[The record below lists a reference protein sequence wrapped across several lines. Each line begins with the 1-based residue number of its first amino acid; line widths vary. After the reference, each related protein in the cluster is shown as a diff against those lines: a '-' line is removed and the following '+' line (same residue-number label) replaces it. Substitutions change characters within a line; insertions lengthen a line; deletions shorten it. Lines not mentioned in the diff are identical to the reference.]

1 MDLKTTYL
9 GLELK
14 SPVVIGSS
22 VLTLSLN
29 NIKKFDDYGAGAV
42 VLKSLF
48 EEQIMYETYNSIES
62 YDTYQHPEALDYLK
76 YIAREQS
83 IARYLDIIRQAKK
96 EVPIPIIA
104 SINCISNNKWTEFAG
119 ELENAGADALELNI
133 FITDFQKLT
142 AAQIEDLYL
151 KIIEDVKR
159 NTGLPVAM
167 KVSYFFT
174 NLPRMLLKLSYSG
187 INGLVLFNRYYS
199 PDIDIEKLE
208 VTSGSYFSSPEE
220 VIVPLRWIGML
231 ADNVTCDISAS
242 TGVHTAREAIK
253 LFMAGATTIQVCST
267 LYKNGIVY
275 LKTFIKDLS
284 DWLGSHNYRSISD
297 IRGILKSKST
307 EEQKLFSRTQYMRH
321 YSKLI

>member
-9 GLELK
+9 GFELK

-62 YDTYQHPEALDYLK
+62 YNTDQHPEALDYLK

-83 IARYLDIIRQAKK
+83 ITRYLDIIRQAKK
-96 EVPIPIIA
+96 EVSIPIIA

-142 AAQIEDLYL
+142 ATQIEDLYL

-159 NTGLPVAM
+159 NTGLPVAI

-208 VTSGSYFSSPEE
+208 VTSGSYFSTPEE

-284 DWLGSHNYRSISD
+284 DWLGSHNYSSISD
-297 IRGILKSKST
+297 IRGILKSKSN
-307 EEQKLFSRTQYMRH
+307 EEQKLFSRTQYMKH